1 MKCLNCGA
9 ELPEGVAVCEACGAA
24 IDNVVTAVEGA
35 ATAVENVAGAPKK
48 SKKGLV
54 IGLISAAVIIAAA
67 LVIVFC
73 FVLKGNGKAK
83 GLAGSYSG
91 TDSWGFKQVYVFD
104 NGTYVWYDEEI
115 SIDNVFEVGSYELKD
130 DSTIVCYSI
139 SGNSY
144 EYDMKYDEKEDAIIF
159 NEEHLVMNDVGTVST
174 YKSDDKK
181 ATLDV
186 SVSGDYISVF
196 EDKIRNAV
204 EATASQ
210 CSDYEGSYID
220 IDYDSLNEPEDEF
233 YEILAKE
240 LNFKN
245 DKTLQFM
252 LQTETIDGIRISVDD
267 VSQLS
272 FFHY

>member
-9 ELPEGVAVCEACGAA
+9 ELPEGAVVCEACGAA
-24 IDNVVTAVEGA
+24 VDNVVTAVEGA

-54 IGLISAAVIIAAA
+54 IGLISAAVVIAAA

-139 SGNSY
+139 SGDSY

-196 EDKIRNAV
+196 EDKICNAV

>member
-24 IDNVVTAVEGA
+24 VDNVVTAVEGA

-54 IGLISAAVIIAAA
+54 IGLISAAVVIAAA

-73 FVLKGNGKAK
+73 FVLKGNGKNK

-139 SGNSY
+139 SGDSY

-196 EDKIRNAV
+196 EDKISNAV